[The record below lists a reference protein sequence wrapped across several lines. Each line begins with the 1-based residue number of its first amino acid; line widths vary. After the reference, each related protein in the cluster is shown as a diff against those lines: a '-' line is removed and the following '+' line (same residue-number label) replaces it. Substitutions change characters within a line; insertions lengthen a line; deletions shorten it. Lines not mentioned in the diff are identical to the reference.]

1 MSIDE
6 STGTHI
12 SMMEKV
18 ALKDHSLNDWR
29 ILKVH
34 NDSIRFVQ

>member
-1 MSIDE
+1 MKGMHFTLNLSVMSIDE

-18 ALKDHSLNDWR
+18 ALKDHSLND
-29 ILKVH
+29 
-34 NDSIRFVQ
+34 